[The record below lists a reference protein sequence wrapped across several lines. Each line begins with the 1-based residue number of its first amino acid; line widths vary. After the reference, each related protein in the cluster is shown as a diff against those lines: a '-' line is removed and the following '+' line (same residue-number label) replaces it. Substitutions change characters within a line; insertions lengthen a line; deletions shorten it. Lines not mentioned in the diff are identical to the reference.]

1 MSLLNSKFRFCFRNG
16 SKSRDS
22 VPLRRPCFAASLV
35 MAPVNGIAL
44 SSPFHNGTESHDS
57 LPLRH
62 SSSFVFLVVALS
74 PRHSFRRSRIFLPFP
89 YPFRRSQYA
98 MSCAFPA
105 YRAYSGD
112 AVASALLHSFR
123 RSRIFPPFPYSFR
136 RSRLSVKNIDN
147 FQKIRHLSYEFYTIK
162 CF

>member
-74 PRHSFRRSRIFLPFP
+74 PRHSFRRS
-89 YPFRRSQYA
+89 QYA
-98 MSCAFPA
+98 MSCAFPS

-147 FQKIRHLSYEFYTIK
+147 FQKIRHLSYEFYTIE